1 MSSLNKYKK
10 ESLRYALTELPLA
23 AATLGLAALL
33 LLSFYKSDFSA
44 WIFVAI
50 FAVIGCGAC
59 VFFTVKAHKVYVN
72 ATDAGL
78 PPEEK
83 PTFALGLAIV
93 ETVITLGACAVI
105 LIGTLYPF
113 LY

>member
-1 MSSLNKYKK
+1 MVLNRYKK
-10 ESLRYALTELPLA
+10 EGLRYALTGLPLMV
-23 AATLGLAALL
+23 ATLGLAALL

-50 FAVIGCGAC
+50 FTVIGCGGC
-59 VFFTVKAHKVYVN
+59 VFFTVKAHKVYLE
-72 ATDAGL
+72 ATENGL
-78 PPEEK
+78 KNEEK
-83 PTFALGLAIV
+83 PAFALGLAIA
-93 ETVITLGACAVI
+93 ETVVALGVCAVI